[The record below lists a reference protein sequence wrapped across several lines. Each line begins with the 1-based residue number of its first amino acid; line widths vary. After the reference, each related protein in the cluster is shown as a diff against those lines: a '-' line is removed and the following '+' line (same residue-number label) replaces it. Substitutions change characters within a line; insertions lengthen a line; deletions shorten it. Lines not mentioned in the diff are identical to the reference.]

1 MRPGC
6 IREGGM
12 MFGPLLLLFVMHYI
26 LMLLSE
32 EILSWLLC
40 SLFEFRQDPESIC
53 NEEVKLRLVGPLP

>member
-1 MRPGC
+1 
-6 IREGGM
+6 